1 MIRGL
6 RNQRKSRSI
15 SGSLEGIGRRS
26 LTNATTGSER
36 IVPGQESPAETRGP
50 LLARLTRPAVVH
62 WQFTIV
68 AAAAIAVRILVLVAY
83 SPILWFNDSYNYLY
97 DAVYHIPDQ
106 VRPNGYPLFLDL
118 LLPLHSVS
126 PIALLQAAMGVGMGA
141 AIYALLRHRGLPW
154 WGAILPALPVLFDAY
169 ELHLEHMVTADPLF
183 IFLVALAVVFLC
195 WSDRPS
201 VLAMA
206 VAGLMIGYASITRSV
221 GEPLLA
227 VVFVAMLVRR
237 VGWLR
242 LVSLVVAGIMP
253 IAGYLIWFH
262 TWYGQYA
269 LSDSGAFLYSR
280 VSTFALCSRIDPPAG
295 LQFLCDTT
303 PPSLRPVAGEYVWAD
318 NELGRDAHKTT
329 PLYRFKN
336 STDVSLRFKP
346 VISAETEQFAKDA
359 ILAQPADYLRVVFDD
374 TLHTFGW
381 NRQPD
386 PNDYE
391 GNGRAFNFEASAVA
405 VPWWAGPPSTPQAPQ
420 WVSKYGFDVQARQ
433 MWHARQDFDGVS
445 LGDTSVVGPLARVL
459 QVYQRVIYLRGTLLG
474 LVVLIGAAGVVA
486 RWRRWGGTGLL
497 PWLVGALLI
506 VLPPMAA
513 GFSYRYVLA
522 AVPVA
527 CLAAG
532 LAFARPPGER
542 SVGAL
547 AADLWRHLGGG
558 SGVDQE

>member
-1 MIRGL
+1 
-6 RNQRKSRSI
+6 
-15 SGSLEGIGRRS
+15 

-36 IVPGQESPAETRGP
+36 IVPGQEPLAATRSQ
-50 LLARLTRPAVVH
+50 LLARLTRPVVTH
-62 WQFTIV
+62 WQFTV
-68 AAAAIAVRILVLVAY
+68 VTLAAVAVRILVMIAY
-83 SPILWFNDSYNYLY
+83 PPILWFNDSYNYLY

-126 PIALLQAAMGVGMGA
+126 PISILQAAMGVGIGV

-154 WGAILPALPVLFDAY
+154 WGATLAALPVMFDAY

-183 IFLVALAVVFLC
+183 IFLVSLAVVFLC

-201 VLAMA
+201 ILAM
-206 VAGLMIGYASITRSV
+206 VIAGLMIGYASITRSV

-227 VVFVAMLVRR
+227 VVFVAMLARR

-242 LVSLVVAGIMP
+242 LVSLLVAGVMP
-253 IAGYLIWFH
+253 IAGYMIWFH

-280 VSTFALCSRIDPPAG
+280 VSTFAECSRIDPPAR
-295 LQFLCDTT
+295 LQFLCDPT

-318 NELGRDAHKTT
+318 NELPPDQDHTT
-329 PLYRFKN
+329 PLYKFKH
-336 STDVSLRFKP
+336 STDTSLRFKP
-346 VISAETEQFAKDA
+346 VISAEAEAFARDA
-359 ILAQPADYLRVVFDD
+359 ILAQPADYLRVVIGD

-386 PNDYE
+386 PYDYE
-391 GNGRAFNFEASAVA
+391 GNGPAFRFVDQAQLNALI
-405 VPWWAGPPSTPQAPQ
+405 PWWANPDKDDPQANLMY
-420 WVSKYGFDVQARQ
+420 K
-433 MWHARQDFDGVS
+433 ARQDFGGTS
-445 LGDTSVVGPLARVL
+445 LGDSRAVQPWDRLVQIYERY
-459 QVYQRVIYLRGTLLG
+459 VYVRGTLLAII
-474 LVVLIGAAGVVA
+474 VLIGAAGVIA

-506 VLPPMAA
+506 VLPPMTA

-522 AVPVA
+522 AVPAA

-532 LAFARPPGER
+532 LAFARLPGEK

-547 AADLWRHLGGG
+547 AADLRRHFGRGG
-558 SGVDQE
+558 GVDQE

>member
-1 MIRGL
+1 M
-6 RNQRKSRSI
+6 
-15 SGSLEGIGRRS
+15 
-26 LTNATTGSER
+26 TNATTGSER
-36 IVPGQESPAETRGP
+36 IVPGQEPAEPARIP
-50 LLARLTRPAVVH
+50 LLVRLTRPAVAH

-68 AAAAIAVRILVLVAY
+68 AVAAIVVRVLVLVAY
-83 SPILWFNDSYNYLY
+83 PPVLWFNDSYNYLY
-97 DAVYHIPDQ
+97 DAVYHVPDE
-106 VRPNGYPLFLDL
+106 VRPNGYPIFLDL

-126 PIALLQAAMGVGMGA
+126 PIALLQAGMGLGMGV

-169 ELHLEHMVTADPLF
+169 ELHLEHMITADPLF
-183 IFLVALAVVFLC
+183 ISLVTVAVVFLC

-201 VLAMA
+201 VLATA

-227 VVFVAMLVRR
+227 VVLVAMLARR

-242 LVSLVVAGIMP
+242 LVSLVVAGVMP

-280 VSTFALCSRIDPPAG
+280 VSSFALCSRIDPPAR

-329 PLYRFKN
+329 PLYRYKD
-336 STDVSLRFKP
+336 STDVSLRFEP

-359 ILAQPADYLRVVFDD
+359 ILAQPADYLRVVIDD
-374 TLHTFGW
+374 TVHTFGW

-386 PNDYE
+386 PNDYS
-391 GNGRAFNFEASAVA
+391 GNGRNFEFDTSAPQA
-405 VPWWAGPPSTPQAPQ
+405 PWWAGPADASQASQ
-420 WVSKYGFDVQARQ
+420 WEAKYGFDAQARQ
-433 MWHARQDFDGVS
+433 MDQARKDFGGTS
-445 LGDTSVVGPLARVL
+445 LGATRVERPIARLL
-459 QVYQRVIYLRGTLLG
+459 QIYQRFVYLRGTLLAII
-474 LVVLIGAAGVVA
+474 VLIGAAGVVA
-486 RWRRWGGTGLL
+486 RWRRWGGLGLL
-497 PWLVGALLI
+497 PWLVGAALI
-506 VLPPMAA
+506 VLPPMTA

-532 LAFARPPGER
+532 LAFARLPGEKSVLARGDDPARTPRSPR

-547 AADLWRHLGGG
+547 AANLRRHLGGG
-558 SGVDQE
+558 GGVEQE

>member
-1 MIRGL
+1 
-6 RNQRKSRSI
+6 
-15 SGSLEGIGRRS
+15 

-36 IVPGQESPAETRGP
+36 IVPGQEPAEHARSP
-50 LLARLTRPAVVH
+50 LLARLTRPVAAH

-68 AAAAIAVRILVLVAY
+68 AVAAIMVRILVLAAY
-83 SPILWFNDSYNYLY
+83 PPVLWFNDSYNYLY

-126 PIALLQAAMGVGMGA
+126 PIALLQAAMGVGMGV

-169 ELHLEHMVTADPLF
+169 ELHLEHMITADPLF
-183 IFLVALAVVFLC
+183 IFLVTMAVVFLC

-201 VLAMA
+201 ILAMA
-206 VAGLMIGYASITRSV
+206 LAGAMIGYAGITRSV
-221 GEPLLA
+221 GEPLLV
-227 VVFVAMLVRR
+227 VVFLVMVARR

-242 LVSLVVAGIMP
+242 LGSLVVVGVLP
-253 IAGYLIWFH
+253 IAGYVIWFH

-280 VSTFALCSRIDPPAG
+280 VSSFALCSRMDPPAR

-329 PLYRFKN
+329 PLYGYLH
-336 STDVSLRFKP
+336 STDTSLRFKP
-346 VISAETEQFAKDA
+346 AISADAEQFAKDA
-359 ILAQPADYLRVVFDD
+359 ILAQPADYLRVVTDD

-386 PNDYE
+386 PNDYY
-391 GNGRAFNFEASAVA
+391 GNGRDFEFDASAPA
-405 VPWWAGPPSTPQAPQ
+405 VPWWAGPATASQAQQ
-420 WVSKYGFDVQARQ
+420 WESKYGFDAQAKLMAR
-433 MWHARQDFDGVS
+433 ARQDFGGTS
-445 LGDTSVVGPLARVL
+445 LGATTVVRPLARVL
-459 QVYQRVIYLRGTLLG
+459 QIYQRYVFLRGTLLAII
-474 LVVLIGAAGVVA
+474 VLIGAAGIVV
-486 RWRRWGGTGLL
+486 RWRRWGGIGLL

-506 VLPPMAA
+506 VLPPMTA

-522 AVPVA
+522 AVPAA

-532 LAFARPPGER
+532 LAFARLPGEK

-547 AADLWRHLGGG
+547 AADLRRHFGGG
-558 SGVDQE
+558 GGVEQE